1 MTLEHVFSEAVGEAT
16 ALALDLRG
24 RPVVAF
30 VRAEDQKLCVARRGE
45 AGWTVD
51 VVAPIGDGASEG
63 DLGLVVGRDGRV
75 TVAFFYPESESLS
88 IAVSG
93 ESWTVTRLAAPS
105 NDDEDL
111 DEDLQVSSAG
121 HPIMLVPHGQ
131 GALLAYRECT
141 GTGSVVKLGPV
152 DGAGEAHAVYAGNVG
167 HFMALCPSDG
177 GHALLFSDAGDD
189 GRGPWLY
196 AAKLTESGVVKKASR
211 IDGSSAADAGE
222 TVRAVT
228 LPSGALVAS
237 YKDSEG
243 AWRVADTLTDGKWK
257 VTKGRAL
264 PSRDGSVSGHDIA
277 VRPDGGLALAWV
289 ADVDDVLTL
298 SLATRDEA
306 RAFSKSV
313 VVSTDVS
320 YTPALRLA
328 VGDETHLVFRDD
340 AERLVYARM
349 A

>member
-1 MTLEHVFSEAVGEAT
+1 
-16 ALALDLRG
+16 
-24 RPVVAF
+24 
-30 VRAEDQKLCVARRGE
+30 
-45 AGWTVD
+45 
-51 VVAPIGDGASEG
+51 
-63 DLGLVVGRDGRV
+63 
-75 TVAFFYPESESLS
+75 
-88 IAVSG
+88 
-93 ESWTVTRLAAPS
+93 
-105 NDDEDL
+105 
-111 DEDLQVSSAG
+111 
-121 HPIMLVPHGQ
+121 
-131 GALLAYRECT
+131 
-141 GTGSVVKLGPV
+141 
-152 DGAGEAHAVYAGNVG
+152 
-167 HFMALCPSDG
+167 
-177 GHALLFSDAGDD
+177 
-189 GRGPWLY
+189 
-196 AAKLTESGVVKKASR
+196 VVKKASR

-306 RAFSKSV
+306 RVFSKSV